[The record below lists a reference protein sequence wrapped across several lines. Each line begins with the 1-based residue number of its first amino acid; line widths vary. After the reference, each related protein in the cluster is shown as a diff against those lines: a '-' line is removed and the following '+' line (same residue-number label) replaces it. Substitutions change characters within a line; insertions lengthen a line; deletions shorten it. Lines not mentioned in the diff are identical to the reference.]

1 MLAYNL
7 GYLTGTVVD
16 FWNRK
21 KINPKNQ
28 LGKEYQLIMS
38 HMIMKLLN

>member
-7 GYLTGTVVD
+7 GYLTGAVVD

-21 KINPKNQ
+21 RSIQRINLEKKTN
-28 LGKEYQLIMS
+28 
-38 HMIMKLLN
+38 